1 MNKMPGLNETRCRG
15 FGTSFKGYARVPTG
29 STSSCTFALEIAN
42 SFPPE
47 NRELNYVCRKYRKR
61 HSLACAVGS
70 IFGGSL
76 RLRKLGVLE
85 PE

>member
-1 MNKMPGLNETRCRG
+1 MNIMPGMNEAQFRG
-15 FGTSFKGYARVPTG
+15 SGTSFKGYARVPTC

-42 SFPPE
+42 SVPPE
-47 NRELNYVCRKYRKR
+47 NRELICVCRKFRKR
-61 HSLACAVGS
+61 HARACSVGT

-85 PE
+85 RE